1 MKTMIDFLKDMAR
14 EDLDGIL
21 GGALFAFGP
30 ALAYFT
36 ALWLTNVIH

>member
-1 MKTMIDFLKDMAR
+1 MKTMIDFIGSMAQ

-30 ALAYFT
+30 ALAYFLAVWVT
-36 ALWLTNVIH
+36 GVIK